1 MHFSGDFSKPLLY
14 IPSTQNKNLFCSSIS
29 THAIAA
35 TTTIRAGFFF
45 CTNFQYFL
53 KLIWTKIMDS
63 AGVNTI
69 KKIYWL
75 PWAEFSRNDKISQK
89 Q

>member
-35 TTTIRAGFFF
+35 TTNIRLGFCLDKF
-45 CTNFQYFL
+45 TMFL
-53 KLIWTKIMDS
+53 KANL
-63 AGVNTI
+63 N
-69 KKIYWL
+69 
-75 PWAEFSRNDKISQK
+75 
-89 Q
+89 